1 MQVLKFTTLAHCTDL
16 LNFSCSA
23 DTNAA
28 DHTPPAPNGDKTSR
42 SVYSLNIIN
51 TAIRGALAAFITD
64 PDVLRIVSKI
74 LSTIAWSHI
83 ALSALGTFGVDTK
96 PLLSL
101 LGVGG
106 LTFGF
111 SIKDLLAD
119 CFAGLF
125 VLFVRPFQRGD
136 LVTVGGLKGRVVSL
150 DMRYVKLYSEEER
163 AEILVPVAAVYRS
176 EIKIHRK

>member
-1 MQVLKFTTLAHCTDL
+1 LSPISPPDILGFSDTGTT
-16 LNFSCSA
+16 
-23 DTNAA
+23 TNS
-28 DHTPPAPNGDKTSR
+28 DEPPASQKANKNNHR
-42 SVYSLNIIN
+42 VFSLNVIN
-51 TAIRGALAAFITD
+51 TAVRSALATFITD

-74 LSTIAWSHI
+74 LSTIAWSYI